1 LTLFSLLFLVV
12 AIVGSGVVL
21 ALRGL
26 RLYRTVKAFGRAA
39 AATLGTV
46 TEAGA
51 RVEAKAAGLSGHT
64 ERLTVAAEHLQGSLA
79 RLAVL
84 RAAAGEVKHVLDGV
98 RGVVPRK

>member
-21 ALRGL
+21 GLRGL
-26 RLYRTVKAFGRAA
+26 RLYRTVKAFGRTATE
-39 AATLGTV
+39 TLGAV

-51 RVEAKAAGLSGHT
+51 RVEANAAGLSGHT
-64 ERLTVAAEHLQGSLA
+64 ERVTAAAEHLQASLV

-84 RAAAGEVKHVLDGV
+84 RAAAAEIKRSLDGV
-98 RGVVPRK
+98 RGAVPRK